1 MCFVG
6 KKLNNIA
13 DTQPNNTVK
22 SGENRETTEIL
33 YHRENEKSVSE
44 YNDQQM
50 KLRMSGENTN
60 NLMKHS
66 DLANGYQRTPPMINN
81 VDIVDNKGR
90 TSLMNACVRGNVEI
104 AEVLITIGS
113 DIDKTD
119 YEGFSPINFACRCGQ
134 IATCELLIS
143 NGVDINKVGKTK
155 SPLMEACIY

>member
-90 TSLMNACVRGNVEI
+90 TSLMNACVRGNGDVGQGMKQTYLYLWYPLFQ
-104 AEVLITIGS
+104 AQW
-113 DIDKTD
+113 D
-119 YEGFSPINFACRCGQ
+119 RCDQQ
-134 IATCELLIS
+134 IPKPRI
-143 NGVDINKVGKTK
+143 
-155 SPLMEACIY
+155 IYL